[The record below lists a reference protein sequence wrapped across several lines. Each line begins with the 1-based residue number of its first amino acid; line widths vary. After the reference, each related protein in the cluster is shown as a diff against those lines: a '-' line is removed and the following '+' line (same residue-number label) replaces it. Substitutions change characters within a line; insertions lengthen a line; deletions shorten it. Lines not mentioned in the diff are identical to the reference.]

1 MKIIHIKGPVNVD
14 ELSSFLKQ
22 DLNRLFEERRQKA
35 IQFDIEPKEQG
46 VQITCPALYDSILFD
61 IQAVNDNEIHIVKSE
76 HYTDDVNVLTL
87 EDIINNLLMK
97 YPGRDDISYIEEES

>member
-1 MKIIHIKGPVNVD
+1 MKIIHTKGPVNID

-22 DLNRLFEERRQKA
+22 DLNRLFEERRQEA
-35 IQFDIEPKEQG
+35 IKFDIEPNNQG
-46 VQITCPALYDSILFD
+46 VRITCPTLYDSFLFD

-97 YPGRDDISYIEEES
+97 YPGRDDISSIEEES